1 MFDLKTRFEAA
12 ARAVQSLPR
21 RPDNE
26 TLFKLYALYKQATL
40 GDASGKRPGFTDIAG
55 RARFDAWER
64 QKGTSKDD
72 AMHAYILPMDH
83 LKGR

>member
-1 MFDLKTRFEAA
+1 MSDLKTRFEAA

-26 TLFKLYALYKQATL
+26 TLLKLYALYKQATL
-40 GDASGKRPGFTDIAG
+40 CDASGKRPGFTDIAG
-55 RARFDAWER
+55 RAKYDAWER

-72 AMHAYILPMDH
+72 AMHAYINLADR
-83 LKGR
+83 LTGR